1 MFLVAAESL
10 SSAPSAYAIA
20 AIAGAGAILGAVIS
34 SSATLASSGR
44 AAKSQLAVLESQLQ
58 HATAERVRMERRKC
72 YADFLDIAERVN
84 LLTVEISAVLAAEYS
99 LTGGRVERRAWGT
112 WPEVDRILSGF
123 SQRRTDLWEEWR
135 AAHVQVRLLATW
147 QVLRLSDALMAL
159 YEGEMDSLWEGMEP
173 YEDGFRPEDVAG
185 PNELLE
191 AMQRDLGVMGG
202 VEADPGP
209 GILP

>member
-1 MFLVAAESL
+1 
-10 SSAPSAYAIA
+10 
-20 AIAGAGAILGAVIS
+20 
-34 SSATLASSGR
+34 
-44 AAKSQLAVLESQLQ
+44 
-58 HATAERVRMERRKC
+58 
-72 YADFLDIAERVN
+72 
-84 LLTVEISAVLAAEYS
+84 
-99 LTGGRVERRAWGT
+99 
-112 WPEVDRILSGF
+112 
-123 SQRRTDLWEEWR
+123 
-135 AAHVQVRLLATW
+135 
-147 QVLRLSDALMAL
+147 MAL